1 MKRLILA
8 CAIIAS
14 GPALGG
20 CATIIHGVHQDV
32 QFKSDPSSAT
42 IRLAQG
48 GSCVTP
54 CEIEM
59 HRGRDSMVTYTLEGY
74 EPASVYLQSKLNGA
88 IAGNIIAGG
97 LIGGV
102 VDAANGASNSLHPN
116 PVYIRLVAVGS
127 GREAELLD
135 QHGQVISTVSAYNAS
150 VETDVREGL
159 QRPGSGASAALSR
172 RPASANWEGGPRGA
186 ALSCLKTSPPMP
198 AA

>member
-8 CAIIAS
+8 CAIIAC

-20 CATIIHGVHQDV
+20 CATVMHGVHQDV
-32 QFKSDPSSAT
+32 QFKSEPSSAT

-48 GSCVTP
+48 GTCVTP

-59 HRGRDSMVTYTLEGY
+59 RRGHDSMVTYTLEGF
-74 EPASVYLQSKLNGA
+74 EPVSVYMQSKLNGA

-102 VDAANGASNSLHPN
+102 VDGANGASNSLHPN
-116 PVYIRLVAVGS
+116 PVYVRLAPVGS
-127 GREAELLD
+127 GREAELLGED
-135 QHGQVISTVSAYNAS
+135 GQVISTVSAYNAS

-159 QRPGSGASAALSR
+159 QRQGLA
-172 RPASANWEGGPRGA
+172 PAPH
-186 ALSCLKTSPPMP
+186 
-198 AA
+198 

>member
-20 CATIIHGVHQDV
+20 CATVLHGVNQNV
-32 QFKSDPSSAT
+32 EFKSDPSSAT

-48 GSCVTP
+48 GTCVTP

-59 HRGRDSMVTYTLEGY
+59 RRGRDSMVTYTLEGF
-74 EPASVYLQSKLNGA
+74 EPASVYMQSRLNGA
-88 IAGNIIAGG
+88 IAGNVIAGG
-97 LIGGV
+97 LIGGI
-102 VDAANGASNSLHPN
+102 VDGANGASNSLHPN
-116 PVYIRLVAVGS
+116 PVYVRLVPAGS

-135 QHGQVISTVSAYNAS
+135 EDGQVIGTVGAYNAS

-159 QRPGSGASAALSR
+159 QEQGLAP
-172 RPASANWEGGPRGA
+172 PAH
-186 ALSCLKTSPPMP
+186 
-198 AA
+198 